1 MAKSICGTMV
11 YIAPEVLSGNEYSV
25 EVDYWALGCL
35 IFEMV
40 TGHPP
45 FKSNNL
51 QGLRRLILEGSYK
64 FPPDSPLSAECKSL
78 ISSLLVVR
86 V

>member
-25 EVDYWALGCL
+25 EVDFWALGCL

-40 TGHPP
+40 SGQPP
-45 FKSNNL
+45 FRANNL
-51 QGLRRLILEGSYK
+51 
-64 FPPDSPLSAECKSL
+64 
-78 ISSLLVVR
+78 
-86 V
+86 